1 MPLYRAITLAL
12 LTIWLASTGIALAAG
27 EQPLTVEQLVEI
39 AVEVNPQ
46 VRAGKARWNS
56 ALHAIKQNYVPADPI
71 YTFSNVDSSHGIGN
85 AALHSQNVTEALQ
98 FPGKALLQADVA
110 KRTAE
115 IARLIYEATLRDI
128 RAQTETTYYQYVL
141 DSALADAT
149 AEHVEDL
156 RRVLNVSQTAY
167 ATNRIAQADVINAQF
182 DYSAAEQQEGQF
194 RVNAG
199 TDKAQLNQLLYRRP
213 NEPLTVERKIDLKP
227 VEIPVDSLIARA
239 EALRQEILEAAQSER
254 NGETALRL
262 ARMEYLPD
270 FTFGYTFDHYLVPS
284 FAPTPSHTQDHTLQA
299 GFNIPI
305 FFWWKQNEDV
315 TKAWFDLEAAQS
327 DARTIESQTESV
339 VTGVYL
345 QARFA
350 AKTAV
355 LYRDY
360 LIPLARRGFEVA
372 LIAYQSGKIGFVD
385 ISNTQQRVY
394 ASQVAYLQAANQ
406 SLAQRVALEQT
417 IGAALP

>member
-1 MPLYRAITLAL
+1 MPSYRTITTAF
-12 LTIWLASTGIALAAG
+12 LTIWLISTATVWAAG
-27 EQPLTVEQLVEI
+27 EQPLMIEQLVEV
-39 AVEVNPQ
+39 ALEVNPQ
-46 VRAGKARWNS
+46 VRAAKARWNS

-71 YTFSNVDSSHGIGN
+71 YSFSNVDSPRGIGD
-85 AALHSQNVTEALQ
+85 AGLQSLNVTQALQ
-98 FPGKALLQADVA
+98 FPGKALLQGDVA

-115 IARLIYEATLRDI
+115 IARLTYEAMLRDI
-128 RAQTETTYYQYVL
+128 RAQTETTYYQYLL

-167 ATNRIAQADVINAQF
+167 STNRIAQADVINAQF
-182 DYSAAEQQEGQF
+182 DYSAAEQQEAQF
-194 RVNAG
+194 RVNAA

-213 NEPLTVERKIDLKP
+213 DEPLTVERKIDLKP
-227 VEIPVDSLIARA
+227 IGVPVDSLIASA
-239 EALRQEILEAAQSER
+239 EVLRQEILEAAHSER
-254 NGETALRL
+254 NGETALKL

-270 FTFGYTFDHYLVPS
+270 FTFGYTFDHYLMPS
-284 FAPTPSHTQDHTLQA
+284 FAPTPSHTQDHTLQV
-299 GFNIPI
+299 GFNVPI

-315 TKAWFDLEAAQS
+315 TKAGFDLEAAQS
-327 DARTIESQTESV
+327 DARSIKRQTESV
-339 VTGVYL
+339 VTAFYL
-345 QARFA
+345 QERLAT
-350 AKTAV
+350 KTAI

-372 LIAYQSGKIGFVD
+372 LIAYQGGKIGFVD
-385 ISNTQQRVY
+385 ISTTQQRVY
-394 ASQVAYLQAANQ
+394 DSQVAYLQAANQ